1 MKIHQNQTYTYFRSL
16 PTLKQIHRVWKWI
29 LFAWTIALFILFFIY
44 RNEILSGIGRFLT
57 EAESE
62 AITPSNQTFF
72 VLGGNGFERGKGAA
86 LLAREFPTSLFICT
100 GGGDTLNEMR
110 AMGLNLTSA
119 HLTRK
124 CMIETGVDS
133 LRVFELGEATSTFE
147 ESEEILTYCINH
159 NLKEISV
166 VSSDFHLRRMS
177 MVFGEKF
184 QEKGILVHF
193 FGTETKDF
201 KAESWW
207 TFEAGLIT
215 TFNEYIKIVYY
226 VFKY

>member
-1 MKIHQNQTYTYFRSL
+1 L
-16 PTLKQIHRVWKWI
+16 KWI
-29 LFAWTIALFILFFIY
+29 VLGITLTFFICLFIY
-44 RNEILSGIGRFLT
+44 RNSILAGIGHFLT
-57 EAESE
+57 VAESSV
-62 AITPSNQTFF
+62 ATSSNQTFF

-86 LLAREFPTSLFICT
+86 VLAQEFPNAQFICT

-110 AMGLNLTSA
+110 ALGLNFTSSD
-119 HLTRK
+119 LTRK
-124 CMIETGVDS
+124 CMIENGVDS
-133 LRVFELGEATSTFE
+133 LRVTELGVATSTFE
-147 ESEEILTYCINH
+147 ESEEILTYCINN

-166 VSSDFHLRRMS
+166 VSSDFHIHRMG
-177 MVFGEKF
+177 MVFGDKF
-184 QEKGILVHF
+184 QEKGITVHF

-201 KAESWW
+201 KAQSWW

>member
-1 MKIHQNQTYTYFRSL
+1 MKDNQTYTYFSSL
-16 PTLKQIHRVWKWI
+16 PTLRQVSHAWKWI
-29 LFAWTIALFILFFIY
+29 IRLAALAFFICVFIY
-44 RNEILSGIGRFLT
+44 RHSILCGIGEFLT
-57 EAESE
+57 EAESP
-62 AITPSNQTFF
+62 AMTSSNQTFF

-86 LLAREFPTSLFICT
+86 VLAHEFPNAQFICT

-110 AMGLNLTSA
+110 ALGLNFTSSD
-119 HLTRK
+119 LTRK
-124 CMIETGVDS
+124 CMIENGVDS
-133 LRVFELGEATSTFE
+133 LRVSELGVATSTYE
-147 ESEEILTYCINH
+147 ESEEILSYCINN

-166 VSSDFHLRRMS
+166 VSSDFHLHRMG
-177 MVFGEKF
+177 MVFGDKF
-184 QEKGILVHF
+184 QEKGITVHF

-201 KAESWW
+201 KAQSWW

>member
-1 MKIHQNQTYTYFRSL
+1 MKFQDNQTYTYFRSL
-16 PTLKQIHRVWKWI
+16 PTLKQINRIWKRI
-29 LFAWTIALFILFFIY
+29 LLACTITLFILFFVY
-44 RNEILSGIGRFLT
+44 RNSILCGIGNFLT
-57 EAESE
+57 VAES
-62 AITPSNQTFF
+62 AAVKSSNQTFF

-86 LLAREFPTSLFICT
+86 LLANEFPSSQFICT

-119 HLTRK
+119 QLTRK
-124 CMIETGVDS
+124 CMLENGVDS
-133 LRVFELGEATSTFE
+133 IRVTELGEATSTYE
-147 ESEEILTYCINH
+147 ESEEILAYCINH

-166 VSSDFHLRRMS
+166 ISSDFHLRRMS
-177 MVFGEKF
+177 LVFGEKF
-184 QEKGILVHF
+184 KEKRIVVHF

-207 TFEAGLIT
+207 TFEVGLIT

>member
-1 MKIHQNQTYTYFRSL
+1 LKNHENQTYTYFSSL
-16 PTLKQIHRVWKWI
+16 PTWQQIRKVWKWI
-29 LFAWTIALFILFFIY
+29 VLGVTLTFFICLFIY
-44 RNEILSGIGRFLT
+44 RNSILGGIGHFLT
-57 EAESE
+57 VAESP
-62 AITPSNQTFF
+62 ATTSSNNTFF

-86 LLAREFPTSLFICT
+86 LLANEFPTTQFICT

-110 AMGLNLTSA
+110 ALGLNLTSSQ
-119 HLTRK
+119 LTRK
-124 CMIETGVDS
+124 CMLENGVDS
-133 LRVFELGEATSTFE
+133 LRVTELGKATSTYE
-147 ESEEILTYCINH
+147 ESEEILAYCINN

-177 MVFGEKF
+177 LVFGEKF
-184 QEKGILVHF
+184 QEKGIAVHF

-201 KAESWW
+201 KAQSWW

-215 TFNEYIKIVYY
+215 TFNEYIKLVYY

>member
-1 MKIHQNQTYTYFRSL
+1 VKIHQNQTYTYFRSL
-16 PTLKQIHRVWKWI
+16 PTMKQLRRVWKYAF
-29 LFAWTIALFILFFIY
+29 LTCTLAFFIVLFLY
-44 RNEILSGIGRFLT
+44 RQAILGGIGHFLT
-57 EAESE
+57 VAESS
-62 AITPSNQTFF
+62 AVTPSNQTFF
-72 VLGGNGFERGKGAA
+72 VLGGNGYERGKGAA
-86 LLAREFPTSLFICT
+86 LLAQEFPTAQFICT

-119 HLTRK
+119 RLTRK
-124 CMIETGVDS
+124 CLIETGVDS
-133 LRVFELGEATSTFE
+133 LRVFELGKATSTYE
-147 ESEEILTYCINH
+147 ESEEILSYCINH

-166 VSSDFHLRRMS
+166 VSSDFHLRRIS
-177 MVFGEKF
+177 LVFGEKF

-215 TFNEYIKIVYY
+215 TFNEYIKLVYY

>member
-1 MKIHQNQTYTYFRSL
+1 LKFQDNQTYTYFRSR

-29 LFAWTIALFILFFIY
+29 LIYCTIALFILFFVY
-44 RNEILSGIGRFLT
+44 RNALLSGIGHFLT
-57 EAESE
+57 VAESE

-72 VLGGNGFERGKGAA
+72 VLGGNGYERGKGAA
-86 LLAREFPTSLFICT
+86 KLAQKFPSALFICT
-100 GGGDTLNEMR
+100 GGGDTLTQMR
-110 AMGLNLTSA
+110 AFGISYTSSK
-119 HLTRK
+119 LTRK
-124 CMIETGVDS
+124 CMVENGVDS
-133 LRVFELGEATSTFE
+133 LRVRELGEATSTFE
-147 ESEEILTYCINH
+147 ESEEILTYCINN

-177 MVFGEKF
+177 LVFGEKF
-184 QEKGILVHF
+184 QEKGIRVHF

>member
-1 MKIHQNQTYTYFRSL
+1 ML
-16 PTLKQIHRVWKWI
+16 GVTLT
-29 LFAWTIALFILFFIY
+29 FFICLFIY
-44 RNEILSGIGRFLT
+44 RNSILGEIGHFLT
-57 EAESE
+57 VAESP
-62 AITPSNQTFF
+62 AATSSNNTFF

-86 LLAREFPTSLFICT
+86 LLVNEFPTTQFICT

-110 AMGLNLTSA
+110 ALGLNLTSSN
-119 HLTRK
+119 LTRK
-124 CMIETGVDS
+124 CMIENGVDS
-133 LRVFELGEATSTFE
+133 LRVTELGKATSTYE
-147 ESEEILTYCINH
+147 ESEEILAYCINN

-166 VSSDFHLRRMS
+166 VSSDFHLHRMS
-177 MVFGEKF
+177 MVFGKKFKEK
-184 QEKGILVHF
+184 EIVVHF

-215 TFNEYIKIVYY
+215 TFNEYIKLVYY

>member
-1 MKIHQNQTYTYFRSL
+1 MKFQDNQTYTYFRAL
-16 PTLKQIHRVWKWI
+16 PTLKQINRVWKWI
-29 LFAWTIALFILFFIY
+29 LLACTIALFILFFIY
-44 RNEILSGIGRFLT
+44 RNSILGGIGNFLT
-57 EAESE
+57 LAES
-62 AITPSNQTFF
+62 AAVTPSNQTFF

-86 LLAREFPTSLFICT
+86 LLSQEFPTAQFVCT

-110 AMGLNLTSA
+110 ALGLNFTSSD
-119 HLTRK
+119 LTRK
-124 CMIETGVDS
+124 CMIEQGVDS
-133 LRVFELGEATSTFE
+133 LRVTELGKATSTYE
-147 ESEEILTYCINH
+147 ESEEILAYCINN

-166 VSSDFHLRRMS
+166 VSSDFHLHRMS
-177 MVFGEKF
+177 MVFGKKFNEKA
-184 QEKGILVHF
+184 ITVHF

-201 KAESWW
+201 KAQSWW